1 VSDAIEGCDNNYINE
16 RIVSIGMS
24 DCKSFIYFCTYIMY
38 MFYLVGLGLFD
49 EKDISLKGLECLR
62 NVDKIYAEFFT
73 SRLFGSSFEA
83 IEELIGQKIEILVR
97 GEVEE
102 EHKFM
107 DEAKTSDVALITGGD
122 PLIATTHSDFLVQCS
137 KKGIDFEVIHGSSI
151 LSSAPAISGLQ
162 GYKFGKVTTIPFP
175 DYNFYPKSPYEAIEE
190 NLKMD
195 LHTLVLLD
203 IQAHNDRYMTVN
215 EGLEYLMSIHDD
227 LEREG
232 LITEDTLAMGI
243 ARVGSRDVVV
253 RAGKIKEL
261 RDFDFGGPLHCIVI
275 PSKLHIVEAEYMVE
289 IAGADPKILDDV

>member
-1 VSDAIEGCDNNYINE
+1 
-16 RIVSIGMS
+16 
-24 DCKSFIYFCTYIMY
+24 

-49 EKDISLKGLECLR
+49 HKDISLKGLECLR

-83 IEELIGQKIEILVR
+83 IEDLVGQKIEVLIR

-102 EHKFM
+102 EHKFIE
-107 DEAKTSDVALITGGD
+107 EAKTSDVALITGGD
-122 PLIATTHSDFLVQCS
+122 PLIATTHSDFLIQCS
-137 KKGIDFEVIHGSSI
+137 KKGIEYEVIHGSSI

-175 DYNFYPKSPYEAIEE
+175 DYNFYPKSPYIAIEE
-190 NLKMD
+190 NMKMD

-215 EGLEYLMSIHDD
+215 EGLEYLMNIKDD
-227 LEREG
+227 LDHEG
-232 LITEDTLAMGI
+232 MINEDTLAMGI
-243 ARVGSRDVVV
+243 ARVGSSDVCVQ
-253 RAGKIKEL
+253 AGRIGDL
-261 RDFDFGGPLHCIVI
+261 IGFDFGGPLHCIII
-275 PSKLHIVEAEYMVE
+275 PSRLHIVEAEYLVE